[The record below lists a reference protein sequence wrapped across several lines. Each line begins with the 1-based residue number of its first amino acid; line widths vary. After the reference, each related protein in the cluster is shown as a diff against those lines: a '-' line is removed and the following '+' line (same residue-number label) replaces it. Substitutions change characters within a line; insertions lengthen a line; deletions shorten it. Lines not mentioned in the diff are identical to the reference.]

1 MNIDLVVI
9 YTNQLEECRAFYA
22 GIGLHLEPEQHGRG
36 PAHYAAVLTGGAVL
50 ELYPA
55 GKRPATGCVRL
66 GLTALAH
73 DRHDLPPGRHTLTDP
88 DGRTVI
94 LTIPEE
100 NPLRCVG
107 LVSVGWCQ

>member
-55 GKRPATGCVRL
+55 GKRLPAPGPHRTGPRPPRP
-66 GLTALAH
+66 AARPAH
-73 DRHDLPPGRHTLTDP
+73 PHRPRRPHRRPHHPGGEPTMT
-88 DGRTVI
+88 
-94 LTIPEE
+94 PE
-100 NPLRCVG
+100 
-107 LVSVGWCQ
+107 